1 MPVDYTDYCQAHGR
15 LYDFIKKNENDKVFW
30 LHNGVNVRGELIISF
45 DKKKCY
51 NLFADYP
58 HNLTDEEIEI
68 FDKENPFWADFFK
81 HRKEKLKK

>member
-1 MPVDYTDYCQAHGR
+1 MPVDYMDYCHAHGV
-15 LYDFIKKNENDKVFW
+15 LYEFFKKNVTDKVFW
-30 LHNGVNVRGELIISF
+30 LDNSINVRGEHIFSF
-45 DKKKCY
+45 DKKKCF

>member
-1 MPVDYTDYCQAHGR
+1 MPKSYEELCESYGVSYPFRKNNETDRIWWLSNVGFKGEH
-15 LYDFIKKNENDKVFW
+15 VF
-30 LHNGVNVRGELIISF
+30 SF